1 MNRTAYIVVP
11 GVNNWPGSS
20 SAWTDSAVTWFHLNR
35 PTDCA
40 EKFEYLALPISRRIL
55 AERRAVQLAALMDRY
70 PLETFDLVL
79 AGHSNGCDI
88 IARALAL
95 SKRPANIV
103 HLFSPAVSAD
113 PRRHRLPRML
123 LDGRIGF
130 LHIYL
135 AGRDRVLA
143 ERFLGGVDPDGVREQ
158 FSEEHHTTIHAEPSF
173 GHGTWWRPANFERSM
188 NLIVGAA

>member
-20 SAWTDSAVTWFHLNR
+20 MAWTDRAATWLHLNR
-35 PTDCA
+35 PADCA
-40 EKFEYLALPISRRIL
+40 EKFEYLALPLSRRIL
-55 AERRAVQLAALMDRY
+55 AERRALQLAALMDRY
-70 PLETFDLVL
+70 PPETFDLVL

-88 IARALAL
+88 IARALARA
-95 SKRPANIV
+95 KRPANVV
-103 HLFSPAVSAD
+103 HLFSPAVSAE
-113 PRRHRLPRML
+113 PRRHRLHRLL

-143 ERFLGGVDPDGVREQ
+143 ERFLGGVDLDGVLAQ
-158 FSEEHHTTIHAEPSF
+158 FSEEHHTTIHSEPSF

-188 NLIVGAA
+188 RHITRAA